1 MPSIHLLSEPIP
13 DAERGARIFNGD
25 LIVFK
30 NVPPLAELCAVT
42 DELIRTALQTSQPR
56 DYPAGQERDAA
67 VANNFELRRR
77 FRSDLQ
83 VARLLRQTL
92 EHVGVDLSRTY
103 WDQFHLRVATA
114 AEIPPDSGHI
124 GVHRDTWASNLY
136 AQTNWW
142 TPIYS
147 VTSDSTIALYPSYWS
162 VPVSN
167 TSAQWDLEEIRD
179 QRRAL
184 RGQAG
189 VDVQLVPEPTST
201 IDRHG
206 ELRMA
211 LEAGDLLCFSGAH
224 LHASVPN
231 TSRLTRFS
239 VEVRTVSV
247 DDMRAG
253 RAAPNVDGAAPRVAT
268 SWFRS
273 LTDDSRLSEVPE
285 MSSPEGTVSS

>member
-1 MPSIHLLSEPIP
+1 MPSIHLLSQPIS
-13 DAERGARIFNGD
+13 DAERGALIFDGD

-30 NVPPLAELCAVT
+30 NVPPLAELCTVT
-42 DELIRTALQTSQPR
+42 DELIRTALRTSQPR
-56 DYPAGQERDAA
+56 HYPAGQERDEAA
-67 VANNFELRRR
+67 ANNLELRRR
-77 FRSDLQ
+77 FRSDPH
-83 VARLLRQTL
+83 VPRLTRQTL
-92 EHVGVDLSRTY
+92 EHVGVDASRTY

-124 GVHRDTWASNLY
+124 GVHRDTWSSNVY

-147 VTSDSTIALYPSYWS
+147 VSAHSTIALYPSYWS
-162 VPVSN
+162 VPVPN
-167 TSAQWDLEEIRD
+167 TSAQWDLEEIRE

-184 RGQAG
+184 RSRAG
-189 VDVQLVPEPTST
+189 VDVQLVPEPTAT

-231 TSRLTRFS
+231 TSGLTRFS
-239 VEVRTVSV
+239 MEMRTVCV

-273 LTDDSRLSEVPE
+273 LTDGSRLSEAPA
-285 MSSPEGTVSS
+285 MSSPGR